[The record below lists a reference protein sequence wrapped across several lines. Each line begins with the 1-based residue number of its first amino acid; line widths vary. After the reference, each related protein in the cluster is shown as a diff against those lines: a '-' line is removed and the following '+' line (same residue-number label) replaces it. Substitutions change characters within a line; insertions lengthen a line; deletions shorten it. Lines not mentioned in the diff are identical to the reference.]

1 MSQICVIV
9 VMMRVHL
16 VLVQCL
22 HERVQLLELGA
33 GVTLQL
39 DTLLSYS
46 GRASCRWISTVQ
58 YSTVQYS
65 TVQYSCRW
73 ISLRGDTVA
82 RCGPGV
88 TQWAQRVGWEVDLGR
103 GWLAAQPA
111 CDCDIGIGSW
121 ADVWLN

>member
-1 MSQICVIV
+1 
-9 VMMRVHL
+9 MMRVHL

-33 GVTLQL
+33 GVSLQL

-46 GRASCRWISTVQ
+46 GGD
-58 YSTVQYS
+58 
-65 TVQYSCRW
+65 SCRW

-103 GWLAAQPA
+103 GWLAAHPA

-121 ADVWLN
+121 ADVWLK

>member
-1 MSQICVIV
+1 MQADPTIEEFPSLENLALSPTPSPCNSPQLPVST
-9 VMMRVHL
+9 
-16 VLVQCL
+16 VQN
-22 HERVQLLELGA
+22 
-33 GVTLQL
+33 
-39 DTLLSYS
+39 
-46 GRASCRWISTVQ
+46 STVQ